1 MHVGATRWHFVEQ
14 IENSMVFLDALD
26 EMMIVS

>member
-26 EMMIVS
+26 EMIVS